1 MYLVNNTENSQAKY
15 TIFYKIKIIA
25 ALQKPFSGYSIL
37 YKSREIFICIFFLSL
52 SLNLPQREKQLR
64 EIQMENIGLA
74 KRLEH
79 TRPVIRSDELVNYR
93 ENTEKSQQHA
103 SCLE

>member
-37 YKSREIFICIFFLSL
+37 YKSKRDIYWYIFFLSQ
-52 SLNLPQREKQLR
+52 SQPSTARKTASGN
-64 EIQMENIGLA
+64 
-74 KRLEH
+74 
-79 TRPVIRSDELVNYR
+79 SDGKHR
-93 ENTEKSQQHA
+93 TG
-103 SCLE
+103 

>member
-15 TIFYKIKIIA
+15 KTFYKIKIIA
-25 ALQKPFSGYSIL
+25 ALQKPFSGYIVFCI
-37 YKSREIFICIFFLSL
+37 REIFICIFFFSL

>member
-37 YKSREIFICIFFLSL
+37 YKRDIYLYIFFLSQ
-52 SLNLPQREKQLR
+52 SQPSAERKTASGN
-64 EIQMENIGLA
+64 
-74 KRLEH
+74 
-79 TRPVIRSDELVNYR
+79 SDGKHR
-93 ENTEKSQQHA
+93 TG
-103 SCLE
+103 

>member
-37 YKSREIFICIFFLSL
+37 YKRDIYLYIFFSL

>member
-37 YKSREIFICIFFLSL
+37 YKERYLFVYFFSL
-52 SLNLPQREKQLR
+52 SVSTFRREKNSFGKFR
-64 EIQMENIGLA
+64 W
-74 KRLEH
+74 K
-79 TRPVIRSDELVNYR
+79 T
-93 ENTEKSQQHA
+93 
-103 SCLE
+103 